1 MGMAMPMLNTSANL
15 NGTVKGATT
24 LVAIM
29 VAPAGNFAMSG
40 FATKLKIWFM

>member
-1 MGMAMPMLNTSANL
+1 MASSSANL

-29 VAPAGNFAMSG
+29 VAPAGNLALSG
-40 FATKLKIWFM
+40 TATKLNSWFM

>member
-1 MGMAMPMLNTSANL
+1 MAQPNASSSANL

-29 VAPAGNFAMSG
+29 VAPAGNLALSG
-40 FATKLKIWFM
+40 TGDEA